1 VKQVTAMVC
10 LTLMVAGCAYLT
22 PPAEMPSAQPP
33 TQAGMAGSDAEQMS
47 EAKALEQ
54 AEAKCASEGKHAVAH
69 RLDNSMVYD
78 CVAPG
83 DATANPQ
90 NPPVP

>member
-1 VKQVTAMVC
+1 MVC